1 MHEGLI
7 VGIDAGMTN
16 AYAILNLDANL
27 TAGPCLTNSWK
38 MK

>member
-7 VGIDAGMTN
+7 VGIDARMTS

-27 TAGPCLTNSWK
+27 VAGPCLTNNWK
-38 MK
+38 MQ